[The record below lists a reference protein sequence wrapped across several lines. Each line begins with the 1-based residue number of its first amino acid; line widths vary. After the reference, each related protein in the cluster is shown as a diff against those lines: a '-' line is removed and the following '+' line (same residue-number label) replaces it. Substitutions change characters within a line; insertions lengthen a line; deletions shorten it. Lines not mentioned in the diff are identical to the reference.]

1 MVIKSVGFG
10 GDQKN
15 GVAFITPPDLIVKS
29 IELKI
34 LSKDESLNALDMIE
48 PYICNYEKAKSDLEV

>member
-34 LSKDESLNALDMIE
+34 LSKEEHVD
-48 PYICNYEKAKSDLEV
+48 KSTVIRQFLYMGARD